1 MVSNYELYI
10 MQVIKSYCEK
20 EEEEEEEREEEEEV
34 EEEGM
39 MRGK

>member
-1 MVSNYELYI
+1 MFSNYELYI